1 MVGYIAIDTATAGPN
16 TLVAALSNKKIQV
29 IQYTI
34 NAVEDNSVT
43 FLSNSTPMTGP
54 MSFSASESIVSVC
67 APSTYQT
74 MNALFE
80 TNSGKALVIDLLNGT
95 QVSGHLTYRIVDDTV

>member
-1 MVGYIAIDTATAGPN
+1 MIGYAKIDTATAGAN
-16 TLVAALSNKKIQV
+16 TLVTGQTGKKIEV

-34 NAVEDNSVT
+34 NAVADNTMT
-43 FLSNSTPMTGP
+43 FKSGSTALTGP
-54 MSFSASESIVSVC
+54 MSLSASEVIVSVT

-80 TNSGKALVIDLLNGT
+80 TASGESLVLTLANAT
-95 QVSGHLTYRIVDDTV
+95 QVSGHLTYRIVSDYI